1 MHVHA
6 YIRFRIPDSWPLS
19 GGGLRVLGHILQYAC
34 FLSGKIGNPILHQPL
49 GCAFRIWV
57 LLFLRSTKWKV
68 LPDQGFIREIYGK
81 YMKINQF
88 WRIYVAP
95 QQLVLSFSGGL
106 RVKVG
111 NGAFVEGSQERSQ
124 WPAHQPRQVNVMKDC
139 LVHKDLMSM
148 GVGELQELHR
158 FIETQVI
165 NRLDFITSWGACVS
179 LGSNGWFVMLKDGW
193 NFDWKEGGRC
203 CFNNVPRF
211 HLHQPSVRS
220 QRQIVVIVREA
231 SPQNA

>member
-1 MHVHA
+1 MKGTTWS
-6 YIRFRIPDSWPLS
+6 RFHS
-19 GGGLRVLGHILQYAC
+19 G
-34 FLSGKIGNPILHQPL
+34 N
-49 GCAFRIWV
+49 
-57 LLFLRSTKWKV
+57 
-68 LPDQGFIREIYGK
+68 IREIHENKPILTNICFKG
-81 YMKINQF
+81 
-88 WRIYVAP
+88 VAP

-124 WPAHQPRQVNVMKDC
+124 WPAHQPRQINVMKDC